1 MSDTSL
7 KLRINDDVK
16 TAMRNKDRERLAT
29 LRLITA
35 AIKQKEVDERIELN
49 DEQVVSVL
57 EKMIKQHKDSIEQYE
72 NAGRNELADKEK
84 AELVVIQEYMPAQ
97 LSEDEINTAIDAAIA
112 ETGASE
118 MKEMG
123 KVMGVLKPKLAG
135 QADMS
140 QVSAL
145 VKAKLSG

>member
-57 EKMIKQHKDSIEQYE
+57 EKMIKQRKDSIEQYE
-72 NAGRNELADKEK
+72 KAGRTELADKEK
-84 AELVVIQEYMPAQ
+84 AELSIINEYMPAQ